1 MYESLGKMEII
12 FKLMRKRA
20 EMEERFRDFEK
31 NWSKGQK
38 FMTSNPEEGQKLYQ
52 QKLVSLEQDV
62 AQYCY

>member
-52 QKLVSLEQDV
+52 
-62 AQYCY
+62 